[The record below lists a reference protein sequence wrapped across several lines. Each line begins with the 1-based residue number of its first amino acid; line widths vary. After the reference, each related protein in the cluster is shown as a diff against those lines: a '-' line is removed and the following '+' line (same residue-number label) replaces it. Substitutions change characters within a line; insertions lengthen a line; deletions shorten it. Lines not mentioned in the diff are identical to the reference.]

1 MSDQNQADLDALAAV
16 ITPVPVQGSAA
27 GPKASTVTKT
37 VSTAPTPAPAP
48 AVDAFEIE
56 ERQFRLAQ
64 MRKQAAFEEKKREM
78 ELEDL
83 QLSIDARKAQLE
95 DHKENKFKR
104 EMERENKSMDSK
116 TKGLALRQVADA
128 ERQVQKRCNHKKGGN
143 GLQGIL
149 GGRGDAGQYAVLKH
163 TMSNGD
169 MWVRCLR
176 CGKTWKP
183 PLERSYKNPADFIKA
198 EAEYKIAVDFQT
210 LNSPSSSAQFNFSDQ
225 GQFYREQM
233 EHVSLR

>member
-1 MSDQNQADLDALAAV
+1 MSEDQKSQADLDALAAAV
-16 ITPVPVQGSAA
+16 TPVPAKKVHIPQQGTVQGNQQSA
-27 GPKASTVTKT
+27 VQ
-37 VSTAPTPAPAP
+37 APVLDP
-48 AVDAFEIE
+48 FEIE
-56 ERQFRLAQ
+56 ERQFKMEQL
-64 MRKQAAFEEKKREM
+64 RKQAAFEDDKRRL

-83 QLSIDARKAQLE
+83 QLSIEARKAQLE
-95 DHKENKFKR
+95 DHKENRFKR

-116 TKGLALRQVADA
+116 TKGLALRQVAEA
-128 ERQVQKRCNHKKGGN
+128 NIQIQKRCNHKKGGQ
-143 GLQGIL
+143 GLQGVI

-183 PLERSYKNPADFIKA
+183 PLERSFKNPSDFIKA
-198 EAEYKIAVDFQT
+198 EAEYKIAIDFQT

-225 GQFYREQM
+225 GQHYREVM
-233 EHVSLR
+233 EHVTLK